1 MWQKK
6 GVLPA
11 TTNNYKH
18 LVSLILFFFF
28 FCKIKPLH
36 DVSFPL
42 HEPSAKHCLSVAP
55 PRIKPSSQE
64 NCNTFGK

>member
-1 MWQKK
+1 MWQNWREK

-28 FCKIKPLH
+28 FVQSNLCMMYHFRSMNRWLNIAFL
-36 DVSFPL
+36 
-42 HEPSAKHCLSVAP
+42 
-55 PRIKPSSQE
+55 
-64 NCNTFGK
+64 